1 MTKTNVT
8 GILNNKNYLLMRL
21 LLQTHNAMMK
31 ARDRELAK
39 YDFTRRQAAI
49 LQIVQATG
57 GDVSAYR
64 IARWLIQ
71 EPHSLVKVLNRMEK
85 NGLVK
90 RSIKKGVRKESK
102 IGLTEKGIE
111 AYEKVCLLISINTI
125 LSALSERQFDEL
137 WTILKLIRDKAMQEV
152 GIKAPLPFPPF

>member
-1 MTKTNVT
+1 MTKTNMNSV
-8 GILNNKNYLLMRL
+8 LNDTNYLLWRL
-21 LLQTHNAMMK
+21 LLQTRNAMMK

-49 LQIVQATG
+49 LQIAQAMG
-57 GDVSAYR
+57 GDVSACR
-64 IARWLIQ
+64 IARWLIL
-71 EPHSLVKVLNRMEK
+71 EPHSLVKVLNKMEK

-102 IGLTEKGIE
+102 IRLTEKGIE
-111 AYEKVCLLISINTI
+111 AYEKVRLLSSINTI
-125 LSALSERQFDEL
+125 LSVLSERQFDEL
-137 WTILKLIRDKAMQEV
+137 WTIMKLLRGKAMQEV

>member
-1 MTKTNVT
+1 MTKTNMNSV
-8 GILNNKNYLLMRL
+8 LKDKNYLLWRL
-21 LLQTHNAMMK
+21 LLQTHNAMVK
-31 ARDRELAK
+31 ARGRELAQ
-39 YDFTRRQAAI
+39 YNLTRRQAAI

-64 IARWLIQ
+64 IARWIIL

-102 IGLTEKGIE
+102 IALTEKGIE
-111 AYEKVCLLISINTI
+111 AYEEVCLLSSIDTI
-125 LSALSERQFDEL
+125 LSVLSERQFDEL
-137 WTILKLIRDKAMQEV
+137 WIILKLLRDEAMREV
-152 GIKAPLPFPPF
+152 RIKAPLPFPPF

>member
-1 MTKTNVT
+1 MTKTNMNSV
-8 GILNNKNYLLMRL
+8 LKDKNYLLWRL
-21 LLQTHNAMMK
+21 LLQTHNAMVK
-31 ARDRELAK
+31 ARDRELVQ
-39 YDFTRRQAAI
+39 YNLTRRQAAI

-64 IARWLIQ
+64 IARWLIL

-102 IGLTEKGIE
+102 IALTEEGIE
-111 AYEKVCLLISINTI
+111 AYEEVCLLSSIDTI
-125 LSALSERQFDEL
+125 LSVLSERQFDEL
-137 WTILKLIRDKAMQEV
+137 WIILKLLRDKAMREV
-152 GIKAPLPFPPF
+152 RIKAPLPFPPF